1 MGISCR
7 PRRGRREGV
16 RAAGKGQGCGRR
28 AGLQKRG
35 VASEKDEAREK
46 GLQDK
51 VGLQVKA
58 PGKGKGRVAG
68 QDVWSSLTG
77 HNRVEHMCQAG
88 DLRGA
93 K

>member
-1 MGISCR
+1 M
-7 PRRGRREGV
+7 
-16 RAAGKGQGCGRR
+16 
-28 AGLQKRG
+28 
-35 VASEKDEAREK
+35 ASEKDKAREK
-46 GLQDK
+46 ELQDK

-68 QDVWSSLTG
+68 QGVWSSLTS
-77 HNRVEHMCQAG
+77 HNQVPSQAG